1 MKILAVINRNDVEL
15 YDANIKEHGGYFPGY
30 RGLVAGVVSNIDITH
45 DEGIRLTLVT
55 DCDWTYL
62 YVDLIQKGD

>member
-1 MKILAVINRNDVEL
+1 MKILAVINRDNVQL

-30 RGLVAGVVSNIDITH
+30 RGLVAGRVSDIDITY
-45 DEGIRLTLVT
+45 DEGIRLTLGT
-55 DCDWTYL
+55 DYDWTYL